1 MNDSGMEDEFVIEM
15 IACQRRLYAY
25 VLSVVFDRER
35 AREIVQQVNLI
46 LLQKKSEF
54 EMGTNFGAWACRVA
68 FYEILA
74 DRRRRTRD
82 RHLFDDETLALVAT
96 KAEAAAANADERV
109 ESLESCLQ
117 ELSTEQRQLIRDRYS
132 PGGSV
137 NQLAEQA
144 RKSPAAISSLL
155 YRIRT
160 LLNACV
166 ERKLEGQVA

>member
-1 MNDSGMEDEFVIEM
+1 MNDNGIDDEFVIEM

-35 AREIVQQVNLI
+35 AREIVQQTNLI
-46 LLQKKSEF
+46 MLQKKTEF

-82 RHLFDDETLALVAT
+82 RHLFNEETLALVAT
-96 KAEAAAANADERV
+96 KAEQASANADLRV
-109 ESLESCLQ
+109 EALETCLD
-117 ELSTEQRQLIRDRYS
+117 ELTVEQRQLVRDRYA

-144 RKSPAAISSLL
+144 KKSPAAISSLL
-155 YRIRT
+155 YRVRA